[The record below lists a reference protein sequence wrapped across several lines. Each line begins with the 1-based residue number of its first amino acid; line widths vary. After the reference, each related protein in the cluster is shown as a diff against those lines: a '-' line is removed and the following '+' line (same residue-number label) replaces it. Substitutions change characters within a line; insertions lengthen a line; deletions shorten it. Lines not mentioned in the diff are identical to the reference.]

1 MARDD
6 VMTGPDRE
14 VWARLDEV
22 FDPELD
28 EPITDLGFVEAVAVA
43 GATVRVSFRLPTYW
57 CSPNFAFLMAEGIH
71 REVSALPW
79 VDTVLVSL
87 EDHLCAEELNAAV
100 NAGRD
105 FKAAFADQAD
115 GGNLDE
121 VRETFERKAHQRR
134 QETVIRGLQAQGRSP
149 EEIAAMTLGDLRAIG
164 FPDPERSLQLRR
176 YLAILADR
184 GTAVHGDHPAFPDP
198 DGRPLT
204 AEGFG
209 ERMRALRGVRINMEF
224 GSALCRGL
232 KQHRYKEHVSIDGE
246 PTLVDFIL
254 DRVPPHAADG

>member
-6 VMTGPDRE
+6 VMAGPERE
-14 VWARLDEV
+14 VWTRLDEV

-28 EPITDLGFVEAVAVA
+28 EPITDLGFVEGVAVE
-43 GATVRVSFRLPTYW
+43 GETVRVTFRLPTYW

-79 VDTVLVSL
+79 VRTVLVSL
-87 EDHLCAEELNAAV
+87 EDHLCADEMNAAV
-100 NAGRD
+100 NAGQD
-105 FKAAFADQAD
+105 FQAAFAGLAD
-115 GGNLDE
+115 GGSLKE

-134 QETVIRGLQAQGRSP
+134 QETVIRGLQAQGRTP
-149 EEIAAMTLGDLRAIG
+149 GEIAAMTLGDLGTVSFA
-164 FPDPERSLQLRR
+164 DPEGALQLRR

-184 GTAVHGDHPAFPDP
+184 GTAARGDDPAFPDP

-224 GSALCRGL
+224 GSTLCRGL
-232 KQHRYKEHVSIDGE
+232 KEARYKEHVTVDGE

-254 DRVPPHAADG
+254 DRVPPRAAEG